1 MDNDKYIK
9 QVYDYTFTV
18 ISNLHM
24 KKNAISQEEMYF
36 LLSILDMA
44 VRNSNNKLFN
54 LLRQWQSSQPDE
66 EIDAIVKATLLQLEL
81 NDSAALEQDLAI
93 IEDLIT
99 YKSNCNSN

>member
-1 MDNDKYIK
+1 
-9 QVYDYTFTV
+9 
-18 ISNLHM
+18 M

-44 VRNSNNKLFN
+44 VRDRNNKLFD
-54 LLRQWQSSQPDE
+54 LLREWQKSQPDE

-81 NDSAALEQDLAI
+81 NDYASLEQDLAI

-99 YKSNCNSN
+99 YKANCNSN